1 MGMHG
6 QAHKCLDA
14 ADRAFKEIAEKGTK
28 SGGVTMSEV
37 IANAVASALEEIPE
51 GYLEHAA
58 LAAKIR
64 EVRPLGATLRDI
76 VLENPAQEGQA

>member
-28 SGGVTMSEV
+28 SGGVTMAEV
-37 IANAVASALEEIPE
+37 IAASVAAALEEIPE

-58 LAAKIR
+58 LAAKVR
-64 EVRPLGATLRDI
+64 EVRPMGATLRNI
-76 VLENPAQEGQA
+76 VLERPEQEGQA